1 MGCSGINRSRQHASR
16 RPPRVRH
23 ARDLAGA
30 QVEAARIY
38 AETISGRRLQ
48 PRAESLK
55 ELDVLLAEWLTQ
67 IESEIAPET
76 WKTYRG
82 YCTNHFL
89 PFFESADRI
98 LVRNPP
104 RRSTGTAFDGGKRD
118 KVRAPLTSEQAEAI
132 IDVLPDR
139 TPAAGYLIR
148 ALFTVIWDT
157 SLRIG
162 TMWRLEVPKHYK
174 RGDDVLRI
182 SGDIDKSRYARSL
195 PLTPRAQR
203 TLDAICPDEGL
214 IFRRFEYRRIL
225 VQAARKVLGTEHEAK
240 HLSAHDFRHAALTH
254 MAAVG
259 SDLTA
264 IGHIA
269 GHKNATTTALY
280 VHNSEAAAQSLAE
293 PEFWTPKWTPRPA
306 KHPIGFNSK
315 QKWQI
320 GSDLPF
326 LVGHPGLEP
335 GANGLRTQRL
345 ALHKAL
351 FVKGHHATYSGHRDR
366 LDRAGLV
373 AKIHAALDAKAVTP
387 DDAANLI
394 ALIEGTLASRHRN

>member
-1 MGCSGINRSRQHASR
+1 M
-16 RPPRVRH
+16 
-23 ARDLAGA
+23 
-30 QVEAARIY
+30 
-38 AETISGRRLQ
+38 
-48 PRAESLK
+48 
-55 ELDVLLAEWLTQ
+55 LAEWLSQ

-76 WKTYRG
+76 SKTYRG
-82 YCTNHFL
+82 YCAKHFL

-98 LVRNPP
+98 TASSAEDYSRMRLRKVTRSTVAKELSALRNFLSWAERRHEIDEAPLVRNPP

-118 KVRAPLTSEQAEAI
+118 KVRVSLTSEQAEAI

-139 TPAAGYLIR
+139 TPAAGYPIR

-174 RGDDVLRI
+174 RGDDVLWI
-182 SGDIDKSRYARSL
+182 SEDIDKSRYARSV

-214 IFRRFEYRRIL
+214 IFRRFEYRRVL
-225 VQAARKVLGTEHEAK
+225 VQAARKVLGTEHEAM

-280 VHNSEAAAQSLAE
+280 VHNSEAAARRAVARRAGILDTEVDTEAGQAAE
-293 PEFWTPKWTPRPA
+293 NRPA
-306 KHPIGFNSK
+306 VRPKFSESLGGPS
-315 QKWQI
+315 WT
-320 GSDLPF
+320 
-326 LVGHPGLEP
+326 
-335 GANGLRTQRL
+335 RTRSQWIKNPL
-345 ALHKAL
+345 LYHL
-351 FVKGHHATYSGHRDR
+351 S
-366 LDRAGLV
+366 
-373 AKIHAALDAKAVTP
+373 
-387 DDAANLI
+387 
-394 ALIEGTLASRHRN
+394 